1 MVVPRAM
8 GVAAVTMVSVP
19 VMTSKEYRTPNTAR
33 HRNIAVAPRKSRAR
47 RRRAARVGAAKEVKK
62 DHGGALVYFIPPW
75 SGNGPAYASRSGL
88 CGLCLIDSS
97 PIAHRYVA
105 AVYGPWAK
113 PGIHAVAFMQSALIG
128 AVEAGTLELN
138 RDRGI
143 HLAYLLLMAFGAS
156 GDRVVAEGLVLGEV
170 IAAILAAVMIGR
182 HTFLLNRRLTRVA
195 TVHILVGALTRP
207 RLITLEDK
215 RWASSRAA

>member
-1 MVVPRAM
+1 MAVRWCTSYRHGRGM
-8 GVAAVTMVSVP
+8 GLRMQAVAACVDCALSILHQSHTVTLPHYMDP
-19 VMTSKEYRTPNTAR
+19 GQ
-33 HRNIAVAPRKSRAR
+33 SRAS
-47 RRRAARVGAAKEVKK
+47 
-62 DHGGALVYFIPPW
+62 I
-75 SGNGPAYASRSGL
+75 
-88 CGLCLIDSS
+88 
-97 PIAHRYVA
+97 
-105 AVYGPWAK
+105 
-113 PGIHAVAFMQSALIG
+113 VAFMQSALIG

-170 IAAILAAVMIGR
+170 IAAILAAIMIGR
-182 HTFLLNRRLTRVA
+182 HTLLLNRRLTRVA